1 MSRILF
7 AAQHLSPTQLNDIAH
22 EQTIVCRKLFAGQVV
37 GFWPIKRKK
46 KLRGMI
52 RCILGDVQV
61 ACKRDVLG
69 HVHTNPDIFETAYIF
84 LRELTVHLH

>member
-1 MSRILF
+1 M
-7 AAQHLSPTQLNDIAH
+7 ANKK
-22 EQTIVCRKLFAGQVV
+22 E
-37 GFWPIKRKK
+37 K

-61 ACKRDVLG
+61 AYKRDVQG